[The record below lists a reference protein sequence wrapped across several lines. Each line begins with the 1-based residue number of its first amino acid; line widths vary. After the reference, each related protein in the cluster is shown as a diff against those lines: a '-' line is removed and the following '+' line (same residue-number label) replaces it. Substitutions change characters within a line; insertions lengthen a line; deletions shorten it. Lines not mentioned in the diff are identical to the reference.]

1 MKPDSYR
8 LIQQCVENGVAYGW
22 HRAHKHND
30 SPSAEQVQ
38 EAIHNAVMFEISDWF
53 KFEDGYDFKP

>member
-8 LIQQCVENGVAYGW
+8 LIQQCVENGVAAGL
-22 HRAHKHND
+22 HRAYKHNE

-38 EAIHNAVMFEISDWF
+38 DAIYNAVMHEICEWF
-53 KFEDGYDFKP
+53 KFEDIYGD